1 MEIPEV
7 LALDFDG
14 VLCDGL
20 VEYFQTAWQ
29 TYTQVWKV
37 SDSAPPSG
45 MAEGFY
51 RLRPVIETGWE
62 MPVLIRAMVEGIS
75 EEEILS
81 NWRGIC
87 QKIMARD
94 GLKAGEIMD
103 GVDGRR
109 DRQIQRNRSEWL
121 ALHRFY
127 PGIAPQLRSLLANP
141 DLELVIITTKEARF
155 VQELLQMENIDF
167 PGDRIIGKS
176 SKRPKTET
184 LLTFNPAEKQ
194 IWFIEDRWKTLLSVA
209 QHPQLTTVKLFLAT
223 WGYNTPAEKQAAS
236 IHPRI
241 QSLSLETFS
250 QPLNQW
256 LLAGS

>member
-1 MEIPEV
+1 MEAPDV

-29 TYTQVWKV
+29 TYTQVWMV
-37 SDSAPPSG
+37 GESPPPKG
-45 MAEGFY
+45 MAEQFY

-62 MPVLIRAMVEGIS
+62 MPVLIRAMVEGSSEDDILDDWRTICDQIIS
-75 EEEILS
+75 
-81 NWRGIC
+81 
-87 QKIMARD
+87 RD

-103 GVDGRR
+103 QVDGRR
-109 DRQIQRNRSEWL
+109 DRQIQTSRSDWL
-121 ALHRFY
+121 ALHQFY
-127 PGIAPQLRSLLANP
+127 PGITPQLRSLLANP
-141 DLELVIITTKEARF
+141 NLELAIITTKEARF
-155 VQELLQMENIDF
+155 AQELLQMENIDF

-184 LLTFNPAEKQ
+184 LLTFNPSEKR

-209 QHPQLTTVKLFLAT
+209 QHPQLTSVELFLAT
-223 WGYNTPAEKQAAS
+223 WGYNTAAEKQAADS
-236 IHPRI
+236 HPRI
-241 QSLSLETFS
+241 HSLSLDTFS

-256 LLAGS
+256 PIMGS

>member
-1 MEIPEV
+1 MDIPEV

-20 VEYFQTAWQ
+20 IEYFQTAWL
-29 TYTQVWKV
+29 TYTQIWEVA
-37 SDSAPPSG
+37 DATPPPG
-45 MAEGFY
+45 MAEVFY

-62 MPVLIRAMVEGIS
+62 MPVLIRAMVEGTS

-81 NWRGIC
+81 HWRGIC
-87 QKIMARD
+87 EQIMTRD

-103 GVDGRR
+103 RVDGRR
-109 DRQIQRNRSEWL
+109 DRQIQMNRSEWL

-127 PGIAPQLRSLLANP
+127 PGIAPQLRSLLANR

-155 VQELLQMENIDF
+155 AQELLMMENIDF

-176 SKRPKTET
+176 IKRPKTET
-184 LLTFNPAEKQ
+184 LLTFNPSEKR
-194 IWFIEDRWKTLLSVA
+194 IWFIEDRWKTLLCVA
-209 QHPQLTTVKLFLAT
+209 QHPQLTTVELFLAT
-223 WGYNTPAEKQAAS
+223 WGYNTQAEKQAAS

-241 QSLSLETFS
+241 HSLSLETFS